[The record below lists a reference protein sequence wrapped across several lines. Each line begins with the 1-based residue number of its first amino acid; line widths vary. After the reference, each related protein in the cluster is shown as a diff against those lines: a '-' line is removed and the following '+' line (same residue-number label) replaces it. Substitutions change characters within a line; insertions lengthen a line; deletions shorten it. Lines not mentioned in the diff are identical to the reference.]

1 MKVCVPTNG
10 DGGVSEA
17 VCEHFGCAPF
27 FTVVDTDDGSVSCYE
42 NPNREHAFGHCNPDA
57 SFGGRE
63 IDALVVPKV
72 SARVAIRL
80 HEMGIRVYLST
91 ADTVHEAISL
101 LQAGQL
107 KWIKIMRRGEP
118 EQPGA

>member
-1 MKVCVPTNG
+1 MRVCVPTNG
-10 DGGVSEA
+10 KGGVTEE

-27 FTVVDTDDGSVSCYE
+27 FTVVDTADGSVSSFE
-42 NPNREHAFGHCNPDA
+42 NPNKEHAFGHCNPDA
-57 SFGGRE
+57 SFAGQS
-63 IDALVVPKV
+63 IDALVLPKV

-91 ADTVHEAISL
+91 AGRVNEVVEL
-101 LQAGQL
+101 LQAGKL
-107 KWIKIMRRGEP
+107 KFVKIMRKDEG

>member
-10 DGGVSEA
+10 DGGVTEE

-27 FTVVDTDDGSVSCYE
+27 FTVVDTDDGSVSSFE

-57 SFGGRE
+57 SFAGQRF
-63 IDALVVPKV
+63 DALVLPKV
-72 SARVAIRL
+72 SAHLAIRL

-91 ADTVHEAISL
+91 ASTVREALDL
-101 LQAGQL
+101 LQAGKL
-107 KWIKIMRRGEP
+107 KFIKVMRRDEVEP
-118 EQPGA
+118 PGA